1 MRPSPWRVV
10 VWRCVRKHCAPK
22 VAALLLNMPAA
33 DATTMVP
40 VPTAEAIERAVGSLF
55 AGAAHIAS
63 DKFRSWAA
71 TTSAVATLF
80 APLSRAA

>member
-71 TTSAVATLF
+71 TTAAVATLF